1 MSGLK
6 INTAKTEI
14 CIFHRRNVL
23 IEEII
28 LMGTTI
34 RTGITMNVLGIK
46 FDSKLKWNAQVEQ
59 AIKGANTC
67 LYGIKMISKH
77 FSPTETRN
85 MITAIFFSKLYY
97 GAEVWHFSGLTRE
110 LHKKLKYASAN
121 ALKLCTPDVTILS
134 THSEIHKMAD
144 RATPMKMCQYRH
156 AILLYKMFNSIICEN
171 EFIQMNFQ
179 LFDNARNPKIVFIRN
194 QNYDVGKNTLLN
206 RFCDLN
212 NMIDKSWLEL
222 SLDTYKV
229 KCKEMFLRT
238 DDD

>member
-1 MSGLK
+1 MNNGLK
-6 INTAKTEI
+6 ILDLDLSRNYRLI
-14 CIFHRRNVL
+14 NVYRVFDPPGRRSQREYFTDQLATISNLVN
-23 IEEII
+23 ENSQRCQII
-28 LMGTTI
+28 
-34 RTGITMNVLGIK
+34 
-46 FDSKLKWNAQVEQ
+46 
-59 AIKGANTC
+59 
-67 LYGIKMISKH
+67 
-77 FSPTETRN
+77 
-85 MITAIFFSKLYY
+85 
-97 GAEVWHFSGLTRE
+97 WHFSGLTRV

-121 ALKLCTPDVTILS
+121 ALKLCTPDVTIFN

-156 AILLYKMFNSIICEN
+156 AILLYRMFNSIICEN

-179 LFDNARNPKIVFIRN
+179 LFDNARNPKIVFTRN

-212 NMIDKSWLEL
+212 NMIDKSWLEM

-229 KCKEMFLRT
+229 KCKELFLRT